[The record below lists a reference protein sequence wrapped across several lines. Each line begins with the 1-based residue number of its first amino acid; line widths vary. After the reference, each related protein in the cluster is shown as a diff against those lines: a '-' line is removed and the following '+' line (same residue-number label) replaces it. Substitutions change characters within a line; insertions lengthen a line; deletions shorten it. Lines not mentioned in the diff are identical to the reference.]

1 MSQVW
6 AGERA
11 VCLRDNRKGKPID
24 KNLPCEEEIQKV
36 FHNNRRHRPKG
47 DWHQGPCQEI
57 KGAIVRKL

>member
-6 AGERA
+6 TGERT

-47 DWHQGPCQEI
+47 D
-57 KGAIVRKL
+57 